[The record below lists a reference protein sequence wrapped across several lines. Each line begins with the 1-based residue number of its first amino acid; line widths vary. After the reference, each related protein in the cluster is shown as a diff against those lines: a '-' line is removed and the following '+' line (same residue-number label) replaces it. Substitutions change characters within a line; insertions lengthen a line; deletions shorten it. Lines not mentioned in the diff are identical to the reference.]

1 MLEAAK
7 QMPAVVMRL
16 RLECFGAGVG
26 CRGDIATQRVRRS
39 FRFIDEEYK
48 ARDITIR
55 GQC

>member
-26 CRGDIATQRVRRS
+26 CRGDIATQQVWQT
-39 FRFIDEEYK
+39 FRFIDEECK
-48 ARDITIR
+48 ARDIKIR

>member
-7 QMPAVVMRL
+7 QMPAVVARL

-26 CRGDIATQRVRRS
+26 CRGGIATQRVRRS
-39 FRFIDEEYK
+39 FRFIDDACK
-48 ARDITIR
+48 ARDIKIR